1 MKKTLFFLLSLLV
14 FTCCVSIKHKHEHH
28 KKHTH
33 YPLYSNIPAHKIIF
47 PSTTPDRIIVN
58 LTEDPAHSFAVNWR
72 TSQQIDTAY
81 VEIAEETHGPD
92 FLSEGKVRRIIAK
105 TKGLETENIDDDEPL
120 VKAAF
125 HSVIIKNLE
134 PEKTYVYRLGDGR
147 KNDEGWSEWFQI
159 KTQNIDKNAPY
170 SFIYFGDAQI
180 KVKSEWSRVIRKS
193 YQMIPEVDFMYHAGD
208 LINHSESDKE
218 WGEWFYA
225 GSFIHATVPSI
236 MTPGNHEYHNKKLS
250 RLWTHQF
257 TLPENGP
264 LDELKEACYAL
275 DYQNMKLISID
286 ARSFELHEYSK
297 KAQTKWLDSVLASNT
312 QKWVT
317 LTIHYPIL
325 PTIEG
330 RGNTELSEALKPII
344 DKYNVDLVLQGHN
357 HSYARG
363 HASNNA
369 LGKTVVNN
377 VETIYA
383 ISVSGPKMAGSSN
396 LDWMVKEG
404 KHTQLF
410 QIISVSNDTLK
421 YNAYTTKGSLY
432 DSFTLIKGKGGNKKL
447 LNNKVEEIIEKNK

>member
-1 MKKTLFFLLSLLV
+1 MLLV
-14 FTCCVSIKHKHEHH
+14 
-28 KKHTH
+28 
-33 YPLYSNIPAHKIIF
+33 IIF
-47 PSTTPDRIIVN
+47 PSATPDRIIVN

-92 FLSEGKVRRIIAK
+92 FLSEGKVKRIVAN
-105 TKGLETENIDDDEPL
+105 TNQLEIENIDDHEPL

-125 HSVIIKNLE
+125 HSAIIKNLQ
-134 PEKTYVYRLGDGR
+134 PEKTYVYRVGDGG
-147 KNDEGWSEWFQI
+147 KNDDTWSEWFQI
-159 KTQNIDKNAPY
+159 KTPKIDKNAPY

-193 YQMIPEVDFMYHAGD
+193 YQMMPEVDFMYHAGD
-208 LINHSESDKE
+208 LINHSESDRE

-236 MTPGNHEYHNKKLS
+236 MTPGNHEYDNQKLAS
-250 RLWTHQF
+250 LWTHQF
-257 TLPENGP
+257 TLPKNGP
-264 LDELKEACYAL
+264 LDELKETCYAL

-330 RGNTELSEALKPII
+330 KENIELKKAIKPLL

-363 HASNNA
+363 HAFNDGT
-369 LGKTVVNN
+369 GKPIVNN
-377 VETIYA
+377 VGTIYA
-383 ISVSGPKMAGSSN
+383 ISVSGPKMGGSHH
-396 LDWMVKEG
+396 LDWMVKQG

-410 QIISVSNDTLK
+410 QMITVSNDTLK

-432 DSFTLIKGKGGNKKL
+432 DSFSLMKGKDGKKKL
-447 LNNKVEEIIEKNK
+447 INNKVEGITDKI